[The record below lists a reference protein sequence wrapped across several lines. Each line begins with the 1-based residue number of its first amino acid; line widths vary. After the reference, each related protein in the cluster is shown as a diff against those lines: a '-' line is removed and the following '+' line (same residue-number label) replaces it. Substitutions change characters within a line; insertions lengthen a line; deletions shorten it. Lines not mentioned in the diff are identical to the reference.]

1 MRYKLEGTPSGI
13 SIEQFCLSNKVSYSL
28 FEKWY
33 KDTRKKIV
41 SVQVLGTLPTKLDS
55 VETSTSALNQS
66 PKGDSPVLPHA
77 GLRILVNIR
86 MNNGVN
92 VKECI
97 RCGCLLPLAIGVD

>member
-1 MRYKLEGTPSGI
+1 MVQGYPKKDSISPSLG
-13 SIEQFCLSNKVSYSL
+13 YS
-28 FEKWY
+28 
-33 KDTRKKIV
+33 
-41 SVQVLGTLPTKLDS
+41 S

>member
-1 MRYKLEGTPSGI
+1 M
-13 SIEQFCLSNKVSYSL
+13 
-28 FEKWY
+28 
-33 KDTRKKIV
+33 
-41 SVQVLGTLPTKLDS
+41 
-55 VETSTSALNQS
+55 ETSTSALNQS
-66 PKGDSPVLPHA
+66 PKDDSSVLPHA

>member
-1 MRYKLEGTPSGI
+1 MT
-13 SIEQFCLSNKVSYSL
+13 LSVFFALQIRRYSL
-28 FEKWY
+28 GNLHRAILFVH
-33 KDTRKKIV
+33 TRKKMV

>member
-13 SIEQFCLSNKVSYSL
+13 SIEQFCLSNKVPYSL
-28 FEKWY
+28 LEKWY
-33 KDTRKKIV
+33 KDTRKKMV

-66 PKGDSPVLPHA
+66 PKCDSPVLPHA